1 MHMTRVLVTGTDR
14 PIGKAILPRLIK
26 YDLTP
31 VAAVGD
37 PTGPVMCIDHDRI
50 GSERIGVDVDTHSS
64 ISNALEGA
72 TAVIHT
78 ADVRPGG
85 NDDIPDSVRALAT
98 ACADRD
104 IHLIFLSRV
113 GADVSSLAHRKQL
126 WQAEQVIEQTDGLG
140 YTIQRITHTHAA
152 IEKLLQ
158 GPWLPLPAA
167 TPVQPV
173 SPSDVA
179 GRLVG
184 LVQVGPSQ
192 RVRDYG
198 GPELMRFA
206 DVAHIHKQVRKTIPR
221 KVPLPK
227 IGVISEALSGVHAT
241 TTGDRGTETFRNWLS
256 K

>member
-1 MHMTRVLVTGTDR
+1 MTRVMVTGTDR
-14 PIGKAILPRLIK
+14 PIGRAILPRLVK
-26 YDLTP
+26 YDLGP

-37 PTGPVMCIDHDRI
+37 PIGPIMCIDHDVI
-50 GSERIGVDVDTHSS
+50 AEGQVGVDFDTHSS
-64 ISNALEGA
+64 IGGALEGV
-72 TAVIHT
+72 TTVVHT
-78 ADVRPGG
+78 VDVRPGG
-85 NDDIPDSVRALAT
+85 NDDIPDSMRALAT
-98 ACADRD
+98 ACADRE

-113 GADVSSLAHRKQL
+113 GADISSLAHRKQL

-140 YTIQRITHTHAA
+140 FTIQRITHTHAS
-152 IEKLLQ
+152 IEQLLE
-158 GPWLPLPAA
+158 GPWLPLPQG

-173 SPSDVA
+173 SPADVA

-184 LVQVGPSQ
+184 LVQAGPSE

-206 DVAHIHKQVRKTIPR
+206 DAAHIFKQIRKTIPR

-227 IGVISEALSGVHAT
+227 IGVIAEAVNGVHVT
-241 TTGDRGTETFRNWLS
+241 KTGDRGTESFRAWLT